1 MLAVVDCGAGMVL
14 WWTVDVAGQTMEQ
27 QKKRKEKL
35 RCWVL
40 VRGKERGRKM
50 EESRL
55 PFACSEHLGEVLS
68 ATA

>member
-1 MLAVVDCGAGMVL
+1 MLAVVDYGAGMVL
-14 WWTVDVAGQTMEQ
+14 WWTVDVTGQTVEQ
-27 QKKRKEKL
+27 QKL

-50 EESRL
+50 EESHL